1 MTRLRALQT
10 RASPGPGACRVR
22 GAERR
27 AGARPG
33 TCTRTGTAARA
44 PRFQDP
50 ELVLNGGRRGELR
63 ACGASPAP
71 RAAAGS
77 ADVPIPADKGLSS
90 RAGSPRPAAGAR
102 HRSGRS
108 AHARSFLPSGRPR
121 TALPPVPSRLG
132 AGELGPKAVTR
143 SGGYRGNPQRS
154 WQRHW
159 QVHRPLSAFRN
170 IESRHKDSCSQ
181 AARLQEGP
189 IPWAGSAGGA
199 GPGHCGAPSQPR
211 GPQCLRCSL
220 ALAGPSHSLNTCA
233 CLLCTREATSLTI
246 SGEMNTTVQLVIR
259 MKK

>member
-1 MTRLRALQT
+1 M
-10 RASPGPGACRVR
+10 
-22 GAERR
+22 
-27 AGARPG
+27 
-33 TCTRTGTAARA
+33 
-44 PRFQDP
+44 
-50 ELVLNGGRRGELR
+50 LNGGRRGELR

-199 GPGHCGAPSQPR
+199 GSGPLRSAQPAPRSSVSPLFPCPGGPQSLTQHVRLSPLHKRGYFPHYQRGDEYNGAARHKNEKVENPHPSQVVLDQR
-211 GPQCLRCSL
+211 
-220 ALAGPSHSLNTCA
+220 H
-233 CLLCTREATSLTI
+233 
-246 SGEMNTTVQLVIR
+246 
-259 MKK
+259 

>member
-1 MTRLRALQT
+1 M
-10 RASPGPGACRVR
+10 
-22 GAERR
+22 
-27 AGARPG
+27 
-33 TCTRTGTAARA
+33 
-44 PRFQDP
+44 
-50 ELVLNGGRRGELR
+50 LNGGRRGELR

-71 RAAAGS
+71 RAATGS

-90 RAGSPRPAAGAR
+90 RAGSPRAAAGAR

-108 AHARSFLPSGRPR
+108 AHARSFLPIR
-121 TALPPVPSRLG
+121 TTTHGSASRSLEARG
-132 AGELGPKAVTR
+132 WRTRAQVRDPQRRLQGQSTR
-143 SGGYRGNPQRS
+143 SWR
-154 WQRHW
+154 RHW